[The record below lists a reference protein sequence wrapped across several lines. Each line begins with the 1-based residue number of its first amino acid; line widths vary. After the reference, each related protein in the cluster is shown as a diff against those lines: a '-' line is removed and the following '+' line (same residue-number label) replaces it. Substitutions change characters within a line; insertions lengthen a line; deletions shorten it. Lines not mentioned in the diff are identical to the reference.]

1 MVAVA
6 VPVSPPDQH
15 SPRLGQRASS
25 QTVWRL
31 RSLSFFL
38 ILAYLEPPGIVS
50 FIHLGFG
57 RGFFFVPTSTEYS
70 SLSRRRVKSA
80 RDGDSMARRA
90 RRSASVLGFWREEEE
105 GEGEG
110 EGDVEKV
117 LKGEGWEGL
126 KDLARE
132 RRRGYMM
139 RSLAAAS
146 WRGFDLFV
154 WW

>member
-57 RGFFFVPTSTEYS
+57 RGFFFDPTSTEYS

-80 RDGDSMARRA
+80 SDGDSMARRA

-105 GEGEG
+105 GVEEGE
-110 EGDVEKV
+110 VEKV

-139 RSLAAAS
+139 RSLSLPADS
-146 WRGFDLFV
+146 LEMI
-154 WW
+154 

>member
-105 GEGEG
+105 VEGE
-110 EGDVEKV
+110 EEVEKV

-139 RSLAAAS
+139 LSLS
-146 WRGFDLFV
+146 LLIPWR
-154 WW
+154 